1 MFESLYLD
9 ILNKHAP
16 QKQTHTRGNQI
27 PFMNE
32 QWRKAIRDRNKLWKK
47 FTHQRT
53 DANYAEYKK
62 QRNKFTSISR
72 KAIKDH
78 FKNKSETDNPRA
90 FWEAYRPFMHS
101 RSSKQ
106 ANDITLIEND
116 VVITDKKEL
125 AELFNNY
132 FVHIIDDVQDIKE
145 HNFGHE
151 FSAHPSIR
159 AIAEENRRKNA
170 IHNFNFKYT
179 NKNQSEKL
187 LLNINARKAC
197 GHDTI
202 TPRLLKESASVIS
215 GPLAELMNESI
226 KQCKYPSRWKMGQ
239 VTPLF
244 KKNDELSKE
253 NYRPV
258 TVLPALNNVFE
269 KLLASQLD
277 QFYTELLSDYIS
289 AYRRHYGCET
299 SLMRL
304 TEDWKRSLDK
314 KQIVAVYQWI
324 YLRLLTPYR
333 MDFLLAKLK
342 AYGVNSR
349 SCMLLKDYLHGRM
362 QQVKVG
368 DTSSDWQEV
377 RRGVPQGSVLGPM
390 FFNIFINDLFLQ
402 IKTVQLNMYADDGQL
417 YTADTDPV
425 SLERRISREVSSA
438 NAWYEINGM
447 IANPSKH
454 QGMILGKQ
462 DSDKLDLSNKRI
474 LRFIFKDF
482 NSEYNNLLKRA
493 GTVNLKD
500 KRLQNMILIIF
511 KCVRFS
517 DYPRYLKDMFRLRP
531 STYFLRGHNMLCLP
545 KPLTTSYG
553 INSFSYLA
561 AISWN
566 SLTDHHRTISD
577 FTSFRRLLSTG

>member
-1 MFESLYLD
+1 MSHY

-16 QKQTHTRGNQI
+16 QKQAHIRGNQI

-32 QWRKAIRDRNKLWKK
+32 QWRKAIRHRNKLWKK

-62 QRNKFTSISR
+62 QRNKCTSIR
-72 KAIKDH
+72 PKAIKDH
-78 FKNKSETDNPRA
+78 FKNKSETDDPRA

-244 KKNDELSKE
+244 KKNDELSRE
-253 NYRPV
+253 NHRPV
-258 TVLPALNNVFE
+258 TV
-269 KLLASQLD
+269 
-277 QFYTELLSDYIS
+277 
-289 AYRRHYGCET
+289 
-299 SLMRL
+299 
-304 TEDWKRSLDK
+304 
-314 KQIVAVYQWI
+314 
-324 YLRLLTPYR
+324 
-333 MDFLLAKLK
+333 
-342 AYGVNSR
+342 
-349 SCMLLKDYLHGRM
+349 
-362 QQVKVG
+362 
-368 DTSSDWQEV
+368 
-377 RRGVPQGSVLGPM
+377 
-390 FFNIFINDLFLQ
+390 
-402 IKTVQLNMYADDGQL
+402 
-417 YTADTDPV
+417 
-425 SLERRISREVSSA
+425 
-438 NAWYEINGM
+438 
-447 IANPSKH
+447 
-454 QGMILGKQ
+454 
-462 DSDKLDLSNKRI
+462 
-474 LRFIFKDF
+474 
-482 NSEYNNLLKRA
+482 
-493 GTVNLKD
+493 
-500 KRLQNMILIIF
+500 
-511 KCVRFS
+511 
-517 DYPRYLKDMFRLRP
+517 
-531 STYFLRGHNMLCLP
+531 
-545 KPLTTSYG
+545 
-553 INSFSYLA
+553 
-561 AISWN
+561 
-566 SLTDHHRTISD
+566 
-577 FTSFRRLLSTG
+577 